1 MKNVDSAPSSKLGRG
16 SLRLVRRGSCGLFDL
31 FSMFYYSAQSGL
43 AAQHRPSHRRVGS
56 SPSRRGMTLIEV
68 MISMVIL
75 TMCCGMLTSTLTTTR
90 IHRSSNAERA
100 VAVEA
105 VRGVLEDMH
114 NWNFG
119 AVFTTYNADPLDDPE
134 GEGTAPGCYFEVEG
148 LSPTDDD
155 EDGFVGEIYLPSASL
170 PLREDA
176 EISELGMPRDLNGDR
191 MVDTLDHGDDHIVL
205 PVRVVVRWKGV
216 GGVRSFEMSTI
227 LADLEKL
234 R

>member
-1 MKNVDSAPSSKLGRG
+1 
-16 SLRLVRRGSCGLFDL
+16 
-31 FSMFYYSAQSGL
+31 
-43 AAQHRPSHRRVGS
+43 
-56 SPSRRGMTLIEV
+56 MTMVEV

-90 IHRSSNAERA
+90 IHRSVNVERA
-100 VAVEA
+100 LAVEA

-119 AVFTTYNADPLDDPE
+119 AVFATYNGDPLDDPD
-134 GEGTAPGCYFEVEG
+134 GEGTAPGKYFSVKG
-148 LSPTDDD
+148 LGLTNDD
-155 EDGFVGEIYLPSASL
+155 EDGFVGEIFLPTDSS

-176 EISELGMPRDLNGDR
+176 VVPELGMPRDLNGDR
-191 MVDTLDHGDDHIVL
+191 VVDEDDHEGDHILL
-205 PVRVVVRWKGV
+205 PVRVVVRWKGI

-227 LADLEKL
+227 FADLEKL